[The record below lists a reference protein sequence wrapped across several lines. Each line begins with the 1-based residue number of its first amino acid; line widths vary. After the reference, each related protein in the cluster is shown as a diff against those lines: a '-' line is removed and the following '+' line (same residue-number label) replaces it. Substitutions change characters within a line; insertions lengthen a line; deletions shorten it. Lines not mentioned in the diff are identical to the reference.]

1 MCVLLLL
8 SVSVGMEGKGV
19 DRHFYEAMSK
29 LSSEQLNRRGNYYT
43 HDGSQPDS
51 AFMCYS
57 IVTRRYHAGMSNDD
71 IKKVI
76 SAWHGLW
83 YIYFFYHYDFARA
96 MECLRKFQSLARQA
110 RLSDLEMQAVA
121 DERRNV

>member
-1 MCVLLLL
+1 MNRLLYIIMCVLLLL

-76 SAWHGLW
+76 SA
-83 YIYFFYHYDFARA
+83 
-96 MECLRKFQSLARQA
+96 
-110 RLSDLEMQAVA
+110 
-121 DERRNV
+121 